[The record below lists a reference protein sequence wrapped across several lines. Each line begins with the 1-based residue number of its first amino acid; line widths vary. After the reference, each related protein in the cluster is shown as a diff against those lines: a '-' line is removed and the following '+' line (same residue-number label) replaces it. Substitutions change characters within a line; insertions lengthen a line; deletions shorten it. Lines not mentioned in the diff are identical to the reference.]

1 MNHVRIFT
9 VGIAKEEDL
18 AGAVHARNSFVDHV
32 RVPLAIHA
40 RKSFALHV

>member
-1 MNHVRIFT
+1 MIRSTGVNHVRIFT

-32 RVPLAIHA
+32 RV
-40 RKSFALHV
+40 RKHV